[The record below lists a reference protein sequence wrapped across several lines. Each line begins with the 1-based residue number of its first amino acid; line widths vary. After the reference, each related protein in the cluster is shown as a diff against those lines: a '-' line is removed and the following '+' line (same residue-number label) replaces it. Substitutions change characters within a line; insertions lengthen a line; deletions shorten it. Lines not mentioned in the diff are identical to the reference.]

1 MQQWVR
7 TGELRELA
15 ERLTLAGLEV
25 ARIEAA
31 GGLSDREN
39 VVVGRIVSI
48 DFHPDA
54 ERLAVCRVDVG
65 NDEVLTVV
73 CGAPNA
79 RENLVTAC
87 ARAGARLPG
96 MQVKTRTV
104 RGVKS
109 EGMLCSAMEMGLDNT
124 AEGIIE
130 LDENAPLGC
139 GIVEYLD
146 LSDPVM
152 ELELTPN
159 RGDCLSMTG
168 VAREVAVLTGVP
180 LASQDIRPVAGTV
193 DDALTIELEVPGGC
207 PRYVGRAIRSIDMS
221 ARTPDW
227 MIERLRR
234 SGMRSISPIVDVTN
248 YVMHELGQPMHA
260 FDLGRIRGGIRVR
273 MAHPEE
279 RLALLDGSEVELG
292 GEYLV
297 IADHERA
304 IALAG
309 IMGGADTA
317 ISGETRDIY
326 LESAFFSP
334 DMIRGKARL
343 LGMQTDAS
351 HRFERGVDYE
361 MQLGAMERATE
372 LVLQIAGGEPGPV
385 THAACEGDL
394 PRREPISFQAREIE
408 RTLGC
413 AVETDGAKRIM
424 RDLGISLEP
433 EEGGWRAVPPSW
445 RFDIQGAHDLVEEI
459 GRCHG
464 FDAIAARVLAS
475 VPETGRHRETDIST
489 HDMKLRMMAIGYH
502 EAVTYSFVDPAVQGT
517 LIPGS
522 DGAIML
528 KNPIAEN
535 MSAMRKSL
543 WPGLLDAARTNLRRQ
558 ERRVRLFEIG
568 TVFLGGENIEDR
580 EERVKMAAV
589 ACGSVQP
596 RQWGTTETGFDFFD
610 VKGDLVNALSLVG
623 DSSGLVF
630 RKCGHPAF
638 QPGQGAEILLDDRC
652 IGFLGKLHPA
662 RAKELDV
669 DADLF
674 MFEVDMEHFFSAE
687 LPRFVEM
694 SRFPPVHRDL
704 ALVVGETV
712 EVSLLENEIRATAGN
727 LLQNIT
733 LFDVFKGKSLEDN
746 TKSLAFGLTFQSKLG
761 NLTAVEVDKLIEN
774 IVNSLKSRVNA
785 RLRE

>member
-7 TGELRELA
+7 TGELRELT

-25 ARIEAA
+25 ARVEAA

-39 VVVGRIVSI
+39 VVVGQIVSV
-48 DFHPDA
+48 DSHPDT

-79 RENLVTAC
+79 RKNLVTAC
-87 ARAGARLPG
+87 ARAGANLPG

-109 EGMLCSAMEMGLDNT
+109 EGMLCSAMELGLDNT

-130 LDENAPLGC
+130 LDDNAPLGC
-139 GIVEYLD
+139 GVVEYLD

-180 LASQDIRPVAGTV
+180 LAASDIGPVAGVV
-193 DDALTIELEVPGGC
+193 DEALTIELEAPGGC
-207 PRYVGRAIRSIDMS
+207 PRYVGRAIRNIDMS

-227 MIERLRR
+227 MAERLRR
-234 SGMRSISPIVDVTN
+234 SGMRSISPIVDITN

-260 FDLGRIRGGIRVR
+260 FDLDRIRGGIRVR
-273 MAHPEE
+273 MAHPKEQ
-279 RLALLDGSEVELG
+279 LALLDGNEVELD

-309 IMGGADTA
+309 IMGGAETA

-343 LGMQTDAS
+343 LGMQTNAS

-361 MQLGAMERATE
+361 MQLRAMERATE
-372 LVLQIAGGEPGPV
+372 LVLQITGGEPGPV
-385 THAACEGDL
+385 THAACEDDL
-394 PRREPISFQAREIE
+394 PRREPISFREREIE

-413 AVETDGAKRIM
+413 AVETDGAERIM
-424 RDLGISLEP
+424 RDLGISLRP
-433 EEGGWRAVPPSW
+433 EEGGWRAIPPSW
-445 RFDIQGAHDLVEEI
+445 RFDIQGPHDLVEEV

-464 FDAIAARVLAS
+464 FDAIAPRVLAS
-475 VPETGRHRETDIST
+475 VPEAGRRRETDISA
-489 HDMKLRMMAIGYH
+489 HDMKLRMMALGYH
-502 EAVTYSFVDPAVQGT
+502 EAVTYSFVDPGVQDTLTPDSSGT
-517 LIPGS
+517 
-522 DGAIML
+522 IML

-568 TVFLGGENIEDR
+568 TVFLGGGSIEDR
-580 EERVKMAAV
+580 KERVKMAAV

-596 RQWGTTETGFDFFD
+596 RQWGATETDIDFFD
-610 VKGDLVNALSLVG
+610 LKGDLVNALSLAG
-623 DSSGLVF
+623 GSSNLVF
-630 RKCGHPAF
+630 RKCGHPAL

-652 IGFLGKLHPA
+652 IGLLGKLHPA
-662 RAKELDV
+662 RARALDI

-674 MFEVDMEHFFSAE
+674 MLEVDMECFFSAE
-687 LPRFVEM
+687 LPRFAEM
-694 SRFPPVHRDL
+694 SRFPPIHRDL
-704 ALVVGETV
+704 ALVVEETV
-712 EVSLLENEIRATAGN
+712 EVSLLEDEIRVAAGN

-733 LFDVFKGKSLEDN
+733 LFDVFKGKNLEDN

-761 NLTAVEVDKLIEN
+761 NLTAMEVDKLIEN
-774 IVNSLKSRVNA
+774 IVSVLKSRANA